1 MKYLL
6 LFISSILL
14 NSLFAQHIR
23 IGVKGGG
30 DMSLFSAT
38 APSNITL
45 KPGFGG
51 YAGGTIEIGKYDGSR
66 PKLQMELVASQ
77 RFVKNNFKVN
87 DNLVSKRSISLFQIS
102 MPVLFRYFIR
112 PSFSINAGGAINYNI
127 VGKGTTENIKSKATV
142 VTDFKDKDQ
151 LQEIQGNLLI
161 GVNYYYMMGFFL
173 DVRYNYFGT
182 PLLRD
187 ITPRNYKDNLHSF
200 QVGVGYKFQHHKKSN
215 WKKATR

>member
-1 MKYLL
+1 MRYLL
-6 LFISSILL
+6 LIISSFYL
-14 NSLFAQHIR
+14 SAVSGQHIR

-30 DMSLFSAT
+30 DLSLFNAT
-38 APSNITL
+38 APSNITI

-51 YAGGTIEIGKYDGSR
+51 YAGGILEIGKYDGSR
-66 PKLQMELVASQ
+66 PKLQFELVASQ
-77 RFVKNNFKVN
+77 RYVRNNFKIN

-112 PSFSINAGGAINYNI
+112 PSFSVNAGGAINYNI
-127 VGKGTTENIKSKATV
+127 VGKGTTENIKTKATT
-142 VTDFKDKDQ
+142 VTDYMEKDQ
-151 LQEIQGNLLI
+151 LQEIQGNLLLGI
-161 GVNYYYMMGFFL
+161 NYYYMLGFFL

-200 QVGVGYKFQHHKKSN
+200 QVGVGYKFQHHTK
-215 WKKATR
+215 RR